1 MIFKRAR
8 TIETTEL
15 GRAWYSIRWLE
26 QVASTPGRDSPGYHT
41 EESCTQYNVLKIVRH
56 LFRWT
61 PSAALGD
68 DYEHKVNNGV
78 LGIQKSGE
86 VGQMV
91 YMTVSPLAL
100 LWLWLWLWLWR
111 WRCVSLLQHTELD
124 RPISTTHSIRPASH
138 SISTGSV
145 FACGLACLLCVSS
158 YMYVCTYLFTACLC
172 CCCCGYT
179 VCHAATW

>member
-1 MIFKRAR
+1 MIFKRTR
-8 TIETTEL
+8 TIETTGEL

-26 QVASTPGRDSPGYHT
+26 QVASTPGSGDSAGYHT

-56 LFRWT
+56 LFRWA

-91 YMTVSPLAL
+91 YMTVSPVLAL
-100 LWLWLWLWLWR
+100 ALSGAGCGSASPSSFSTQSSIDQSPPPRFAPPPTRSPLALSLRVGSRVCSACCLR
-111 WRCVSLLQHTELD
+111 VELRCV
-124 RPISTTHSIRPASH
+124 RN
-138 SISTGSV
+138 
-145 FACGLACLLCVSS
+145 
-158 YMYVCTYLFTACLC
+158 
-172 CCCCGYT
+172 
-179 VCHAATW
+179 